1 MLGSFFK
8 GETMKLN
15 HLSDQTLIQETE
27 RLARAET
34 EILTS
39 VLHHLREIDRR
50 RLYSALGFPSLF
62 AYASEKLGYAADQA
76 YRRIAAMRLLAEIP
90 EMEEKIANGNL
101 NLTTVSLA
109 RTAFRKRECTNEEK
123 IEILE
128 SLEKKTTREAEKIL
142 SEFAPPPPQPD
153 KVIHLGEEQIEL
165 RVRASAAL
173 QEKIGALKGLLAHKH
188 PELSLGELFEKL
200 CDLGL
205 EAWSKEEKFAA
216 PQMGKPDSQAGLRR
230 AVFKRAQSQCE
241 NCGSKHA
248 LEVDHIVPRSLGGP
262 HIPEN
267 LRLLCRPCNQR
278 AAIEALGQEKMAPFL
293 EKRRL

>member
-1 MLGSFFK
+1 
-8 GETMKLN
+8 MKLK
-15 HLSDQTLIQETE
+15 HLSDETLVQETE
-27 RLARAET
+27 RLVRAET

-76 YRRIAAMRLLAEIP
+76 YRRIAAMKLMNELP
-90 EMEEKIANGNL
+90 EVEEKIATGAL
-101 NLTTVSLA
+101 NLTSVSSA
-109 RTAFRKRECTNEEK
+109 RTAFRKKECSREEK

-142 SEFAPPPPQPD
+142 AGFAPPAPKPD
-153 KVIHLGEEQIEL
+153 KVIHLGEEKIEL
-165 RVRASAAL
+165 RVTANAAL
-173 QEKIGALKGLLAHKH
+173 QEKIETLKGLLAHQH
-188 PELSLGELFEKL
+188 PEISFGELLEKL

-205 EAWSKEEKFAA
+205 KTWSKEEKFAA
-216 PQMGKPDSQAGLRR
+216 PQKLNPQSQAGLRR
-230 AVFKRAQSQCE
+230 AVFTRAKSQCE

-248 LEVDHIVPRSLGGP
+248 LELDHKIPKAQGGP
-262 HIPEN
+262 HTLEN

-278 AAIEALGQEKMAPFL
+278 AAIEAYGMDKMEPFL
-293 EKRRL
+293 KRA

>member
-1 MLGSFFK
+1 
-8 GETMKLN
+8 MKLK
-15 HLSDQTLIQETE
+15 HLSDETLIQETE
-27 RLARAET
+27 RLVRAET

-76 YRRIAAMRLLAEIP
+76 YRRIAAMKLMNELP
-90 EMEEKIANGNL
+90 EVEEKIASGAL
-101 NLTTVSLA
+101 NLTSVSSA
-109 RTAFRKRECTNEEK
+109 RTAFRKKECSREEK

-142 SEFAPPPPQPD
+142 AGFAPPSPKPD
-153 KVIHLGEEQIEL
+153 KVIHLGEEKIEL
-165 RVRASAAL
+165 RVTANAAL
-173 QEKIGALKGLLAHKH
+173 QEKIETLKGLLAHQH
-188 PELSLGELFEKL
+188 PELSFGELLEKL

-205 EAWSKEEKFAA
+205 KTWSKEQKFAA
-216 PQMGKPDSQAGLRR
+216 PQKLHPQSQAGLRR
-230 AVFKRAQSQCE
+230 AVYTRAKSQCE

-248 LEVDHIVPRSLGGP
+248 LEIDHKIPKAQGGP
-262 HIPEN
+262 GTLEN

-278 AAIEALGQEKMAPFL
+278 AAIEAFGIGKMEPFL
-293 EKRRL
+293 RRA